1 MARIKY
7 PNSLVNLIVMGSEYL
22 KPFFIKKISGI
33 SIMQEDLG
41 ELRFY
46 FILRTVQEALSA
58 LCTFPSFLSSF
69 YKYLKRVFSM
79 LGL

>member
-1 MARIKY
+1 
-7 PNSLVNLIVMGSEYL
+7 
-22 KPFFIKKISGI
+22 
-33 SIMQEDLG
+33 MQEDLG

-79 LGL
+79 LGLWGALAPATYLMSPTQNASRKSAR

>member
-1 MARIKY
+1 
-7 PNSLVNLIVMGSEYL
+7 
-22 KPFFIKKISGI
+22 
-33 SIMQEDLG
+33 MQEDLG